1 MNIIFKFLKK
11 RWTYVITVI
20 IALTVGSFIG
30 PSQEQLNIAG
40 AKITG
45 LEEQLGEKTKAE
57 KVLEE
62 KIESLEHQVDE
73 AAPWFKEQEEAKAKA
88 EAEAEA
94 KAKAEAEAKA
104 KAEAEAKAKAEAAE
118 QEAKLQAEAESKEE
132 DELLDELEIPGGE
145 INEDGIKEIVDNHL
159 GGEFSFEN
167 GEIKAIADISGYDI
181 GSPEDVA
188 VSSYANL
195 SDELLFYTGWETLT
209 VTFINVGTV
218 SMNRSEK
225 ETNEYGDYFPTMEI
239 EERLNY

>member
-1 MNIIFKFLKK
+1 MNIIFEFLKK
-11 RWTYVITVI
+11 RWTYVLTAI
-20 IALTVGSFIG
+20 IALAVGSLIG
-30 PSQEQLNIAG
+30 PSQEQLNTAG

-45 LEEQLGEKTKAE
+45 LEEQLVEKTAAE
-57 KVLEE
+57 KDLEKE
-62 KIESLEHQVDE
+62 IESLEQQVDE

-94 KAKAEAEAKA
+94 KAEV
-104 KAEAEAKAKAEAAE
+104 EAKAKAEAAE

-132 DELLDELEIPGGE
+132 DELMDALEIPGGE
-145 INEDGIKEIVDNHL
+145 IKEDGIKEIVDNHL

-167 GEIKAIADISGYDI
+167 GEIKAIADLSGYDI

-188 VSSYANL
+188 VSSYAKL

-209 VTFINVGTV
+209 VTFLNVGTI